1 MTRTIETQIWDALK
15 TVTDVREAFN
25 VCDRFNLSNADTNR
39 IVKSWQMK
47 NQMLQRA

>member
-1 MTRTIETQIWDALK
+1 MTKKIETQIWEMLK
-15 TVTDVREAFN
+15 NVTDIREAFN

-47 NQMLQRA
+47 NQILQRA